1 MKLSLGAMSAVLLLM
16 ASPGLA
22 PAAAVPA
29 TLRGA
34 HEVPPVKSEA
44 NGTAAITIGADKSV
58 SGKLTTVGIVGT
70 AAHIHL
76 GATGKNGPAII
87 TLTKGSDNE
96 WLVHAGSKLTDEQ
109 YAAYKEGKLYV
120 NVHSNAHKPGEIRT
134 QLKP

>member
-1 MKLSLGAMSAVLLLM
+1 MKLSLGLMSAVLLLTM
-16 ASPGLA
+16 GPGIA
-22 PAAAVPA
+22 QAADVPA
-29 TLRGA
+29 KLRGA

-58 SGKLTTVGIVGT
+58 SGKLTTVGIAGT

-76 GATGKNGPAII
+76 GATGANGPAIV

-96 WLVHAGSKLTDEQ
+96 WLVPAGARLTDEQ
-109 YAAYKEGKLYV
+109 YAAYKAGKLYV